1 VSPPITVGRRRV
13 AGVLFDL
20 DGTLLDTAP
29 DMGGALNELLAEQ
42 GLEPLSHAKIRGHVS
57 RGAAALVRL
66 GFPELADAE
75 RAVRVERF
83 LAIYR
88 NRIAL
93 ETRPFDEVPALLDRL
108 EGRGLPWGIVTNKP
122 TRLTEPLLLALGL
135 SGRPGVLVCGDT
147 LPERKP
153 SPMPLLYAAGRMQ
166 VVPDRCVYVGDDL
179 RDMQAARA
187 AGMLALGARFG
198 YIDSAEKPDEWP
210 ADGWIDSP
218 VRLLDWIDGL
228 PA

>member
-1 VSPPITVGRRRV
+1 MTLSHSRI

-42 GLEPLSHAKIRGHVS
+42 GLEPLPHATIRGHVS

-66 GFPELADAE
+66 GFPSRAAAE
-75 RAVRVERF
+75 QALLMERF
-83 LAIYR
+83 LALYR
-88 NRIAL
+88 NRVAR
-93 ETRPFDEVPALLDRL
+93 ETQPFEETLTVLDRL
-108 EGRGLPWGIVTNKP
+108 ERWELPWGIVTNKP
-122 TRLTEPLLLALGL
+122 TWLTEPLLLALGL
-135 SGRPGVLVCGDT
+135 SKRARAVVCGDT

-153 SPMPLLYAAGRMQ
+153 SPLPLLHAAGRMQ
-166 VVPDRCVYVGDDL
+166 VASDRCVYVGDDL

-187 AGMLALGARFG
+187 AGMLAIGARFG
-198 YIDSAEKPDEWP
+198 YIDSAEKTDEWP

-218 VRLLDWIDGL
+218 LRLLDWIERL
-228 PA
+228 PPAK

>member
-1 VSPPITVGRRRV
+1 MPVNARRV

-29 DMGGALNELLAEQ
+29 DMGGALNELRVEQ
-42 GLEPLSHAKIRGHVS
+42 GLEPLSAATIRGHVS

-66 GFPELADAE
+66 GFPGLSEAE

-83 LAIYR
+83 LTLYR
-88 NRIAL
+88 NRVSL
-93 ETRPFDEVPALLDRL
+93 ETRPFPEVPAVLDRL
-108 EGRGLPWGIVTNKP
+108 EARGMPWGIVTNKP
-122 TRLTEPLLLALGL
+122 TWLTDPLLLALGL
-135 SGRPGVLVCGDT
+135 SRRARVVVCGDT

-153 SPMPLLYAAGRMQ
+153 SPLPLLHAAARLEIA
-166 VVPDRCVYVGDDL
+166 PDRCIYVGDDL

-187 AGMLALGARFG
+187 AGMPGIGARFG
-198 YIDSAEKPDEWP
+198 YIDSAEKLDEWP

-218 VRLLDWIDGL
+218 MQVLDLLPDPGQAL
-228 PA
+228 

>member
-1 VSPPITVGRRRV
+1 MTVNHNRV

-29 DMGGALNELLAEQ
+29 DMGGALNELRAEQ
-42 GLEPLSHAKIRGHVS
+42 GLEPLPQATLRGHVS

-66 GFPELADAE
+66 GFPA
-75 RAVRVERF
+75 RAASEQALLVERF
-83 LAIYR
+83 LALYR
-88 NRIAL
+88 NRVARD
-93 ETRPFDEVPALLDRL
+93 TRPFDEIPEVLARL
-108 EGRGLPWGIVTNKP
+108 ESWELPWGIVTNKP
-122 TRLTEPLLLALGL
+122 TWLTEPLLLALGL
-135 SGRPGVLVCGDT
+135 SGRAHAVVCGDT

-153 SPMPLLYAAGRMQ
+153 SPLPLLHAAGRMQ
-166 VVPDRCVYVGDDL
+166 VAADQCVYVGDDL

-187 AGMLALGARFG
+187 AGMLGIGARFG

-218 VRLLDWIDGL
+218 LRLLDWVGRL
-228 PA
+228 PR